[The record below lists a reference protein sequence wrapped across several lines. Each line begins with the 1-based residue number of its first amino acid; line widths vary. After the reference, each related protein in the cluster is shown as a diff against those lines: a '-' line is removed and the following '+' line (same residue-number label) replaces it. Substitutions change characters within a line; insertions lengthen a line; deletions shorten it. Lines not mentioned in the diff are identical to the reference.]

1 MKTSTFILFSCLRG
15 SVSFAPSTLPSLVP
29 IRTAS
34 LGSRTYD
41 LQARRPLLSEDDLAT
56 PPNPKVIEAVE
67 KMGGNNVLASDVAV
81 KAGLSLSATKQSL
94 SALASLTR
102 GDISVSESGDLL
114 YSFPSSIQQAL
125 SSNSLRYRITKL
137 WKQDIW
143 PKLFWSIRIAF
154 GVFLFVSIALI
165 FSTLLFVQTGTSNR
179 DDRDDDRRGGSIG
192 GFGRYGMGDFLF
204 DVFYPR
210 PWGYGPYY
218 GYYGR
223 IDPFDRRRT
232 ISQED
237 DRPGIF
243 EGIFSYIFGDGD
255 PNRNLELA
263 RLREASK
270 IIRDNGGAVT
280 AEQLAPFCDVDD
292 PDEMGNKFLVDES
305 YVLPIVSQL
314 GGEPAV
320 TDDGDIVYLFPDL
333 QVSALEEEFGD
344 SFDSSSYLEENSL
357 EFSRNPAFG
366 NVAAAALGVVNLGGA
381 LYLGQILSSPALLG
395 VRLPA
400 IYGLVQ
406 AGYPFLLLYAILF
419 NAIPIARYFY
429 TEKTNTEISKR
440 NSARRKW
447 LTYLQVGG
455 STLKRKLTAAKSMR
469 QKMRRLVGKDAES
482 SVYDTRKKIEDLSA
496 ERERDAMRRFDDLLN

>member
-1 MKTSTFILFSCLRG
+1 
-15 SVSFAPSTLPSLVP
+15 
-29 IRTAS
+29 
-34 LGSRTYD
+34 
-41 LQARRPLLSEDDLAT
+41 
-56 PPNPKVIEAVE
+56 
-67 KMGGNNVLASDVAV
+67 
-81 KAGLSLSATKQSL
+81 
-94 SALASLTR
+94 LASLTR
-102 GDISVSESGDLL
+102 GDIAVSQSGDLL
-114 YSFPSSIQQAL
+114 YTFPSSVRGAL
-125 SSNSLRYRITKL
+125 SSNSLRYRLTTL
-137 WKQDIW
+137 WKKDVW
-143 PKLFWSIRIAF
+143 PKLFWGIRIAF

-165 FSTLLFVQTGTSNR
+165 FSTLIFIQSGSSNR
-179 DDRDDDRRGGSIG
+179 DDRDDRRSGGGSL

-223 IDPFDRRRT
+223 VDPFDPKVRFPD
-232 ISQED
+232 EE

-255 PNRNLELA
+255 PNRNVELA

-270 IIRDNGGAVT
+270 VIRDNGGAVT

-305 YVLPIVSQL
+305 FVLPIVSQL
-314 GGEPAV
+314 GGEPVV

-344 SFDSSSYLEENSL
+344 TYDSATFLEENSL
-357 EFSRNPAFG
+357 EFSRNPSFG

-381 LYLGQILSSPALLG
+381 IYLGQILSSPSLIG

-406 AGYPFLLLYAILF
+406 TGYPLLLIYALLF
-419 NAIPIARYFY
+419 NTIPIARYFY
-429 TEKTNTEISKR
+429 TEKTNAEIAKR

-455 STLKRKLTAAKSMR
+455 SKLKKKLSAAKSMR
-469 QKMRRLVGKDAES
+469 QKMRRLVGKDSEE
-482 SVYDTRKKIEDLSA
+482 SVYDTRKKIEDLTT
-496 ERERDAMRRFDDLLN
+496 EREKEAMRRFDDLLD

>member
-1 MKTSTFILFSCLRG
+1 MCRFSQIQYRY
-15 SVSFAPSTLPSLVP
+15 S
-29 IRTAS
+29 
-34 LGSRTYD
+34 
-41 LQARRPLLSEDDLAT
+41 
-56 PPNPKVIEAVE
+56 PNE
-67 KMGGNNVLASDVAV
+67 NCTDVA
-81 KAGLSLSATKQSL
+81 AESGLSLSATKQSL

-102 GDISVSESGDLL
+102 GDISVTESGDLL

-165 FSTLLFVQTGTSNR
+165 FSTLIFVQSGTSNR
-179 DDRDDDRRGGSIG
+179 DDRDDDRRGGGMS
-192 GFGRYGMGDFLF
+192 FGRYGIGDFLF

-223 IDPFDRRRT
+223 VDPFDTSQR
-232 ISQED
+232 ISEDD

-270 IIRDNGGAVT
+270 VIRDNGGAVT

-305 YVLPIVSQL
+305 FVLPIVSQL
-314 GGEPAV
+314 GGEPVV
-320 TDDGDIVYLFPDL
+320 TDDGDIVYLFSDM

-344 SFDSSSYLEENSL
+344 SFDSASYLEENSL

-381 LYLGQILSSPALLG
+381 LYLGQILSSPALMG

-406 AGYPFLLLYAILF
+406 SGYPFLLIYAILF

-429 TEKTNTEISKR
+429 IEKTNKEISKR
-440 NSARRKW
+440 NTARRKW
-447 LTYLQVGG
+447 ITFLQVGG
-455 STLKRKLTAAKSMR
+455 STLNRKLTAAKSMR
-469 QKMRRLVGKDAES
+469 QKMRRLVGKDGES
-482 SVYDTRKKIEDLSA
+482 SVYDTKKKIEDLRA
-496 ERERDAMRRFDDLLN
+496 EKERDAMRRFDDLLN

>member
-1 MKTSTFILFSCLRG
+1 MLR
-15 SVSFAPSTLPSLVP
+15 SP
-29 IRTAS
+29 
-34 LGSRTYD
+34 
-41 LQARRPLLSEDDLAT
+41 
-56 PPNPKVIEAVE
+56 
-67 KMGGNNVLASDVAV
+67 DVAT
-81 KAGLSLSATKQSL
+81 KAGLSLSTTKQSL

-102 GDISVSESGDLL
+102 GDIAVSQSGDLL
-114 YSFPSSIQQAL
+114 YTFPPSVRGAL
-125 SSNSLRYRITKL
+125 SSNSLRYRLTSL
-137 WKQDIW
+137 WKKDVW
-143 PKLFWSIRIAF
+143 PKLFWGIRIAF

-165 FSTLLFVQTGTSNR
+165 FSTLIFIQTGSSSDR
-179 DDRDDDRRGGSIG
+179 DDRDDRRSGGGSI

-223 IDPFDRRRT
+223 IDPFDPRERYPD
-232 ISQED
+232 EE

-255 PNRNLELA
+255 PNRNVELA

-270 IIRDNGGAVT
+270 VIRDNGGAVT

-305 YVLPIVSQL
+305 FVLPIVSKL
-314 GGEPAV
+314 GGEPVV
-320 TDDGDIVYLFPDL
+320 TDDSDIVYLFPDL
-333 QVSALEEEFGD
+333 QVSALEEEFGATDD
-344 SFDSSSYLEENSL
+344 SATFLEENSL
-357 EFSRNPAFG
+357 EFSRNPSFG

-381 LYLGQILSSPALLG
+381 IYLGQILSSPSLVG

-406 AGYPFLLLYAILF
+406 TGYPLLLIYALLF
-419 NAIPIARYFY
+419 NVIPVARYFY
-429 TEKTNTEISKR
+429 IEKTNVEIAKR

-455 STLKRKLTAAKSMR
+455 SKLKKKLSAAKSMK
-469 QKMRRLVGKDAES
+469 QKMRRLVGKNAEET
-482 SVYDTRKKIEDLSA
+482 VYDTAKKIEDLTA
-496 ERERDAMRRFDDLLN
+496 EREKEAMRRFDDLLD